1 MSFVWMIIMMFPT
14 VVRSADCN
22 IDGSKIKE
30 CVGFKDVQ
38 EKEGFQAETETQ
50 GTRSQR
56 LYAVPPEESTSESS
70 CSSLTNGGEEGATLA
85 RGLHSGTEA
94 KVGTVRSEVRQDRG
108 TIVKGKRKQRRSCKP
123 ANKNVAKESKDS
135 GNAEKKIHKEDK
147 EPEQRAKDNEV
158 NKESPCYIP
167 GSQEELWNLQI
178 VGKGRVT
185 CPKCKTVSRK
195 TVEGLKKHMAN
206 CKLNPFTCQHC
217 GKQLKSL
224 TGMKYHLMADHN
236 DLPTSVDGSEDDS
249 QAVKEKLRK
258 VLKRMGKLKCSK
270 EGCNGSFTSVMGY
283 LYHTRKCGKEE
294 AELEKLVLNCQHC
307 GKAYKSRAGLEYHL
321 KSEHTPSTEKAEDIK
336 DRTPPKEV
344 DPERTPSGRVK
355 RISAQV
361 AIFHLQEIASEELLK
376 EWPKRKV
383 QQDLVPDDK
392 KLKYARPGL
401 PAFSQEVLRKW
412 KNEVKLQRKVQCPN
426 QGCDSVYTSVS
437 GLKAHLGLCSR
448 GDFEAGKYKCL
459 ICDKE
464 FSSESGVKYHINSI
478 HAQDWFVVNSKA
490 SKSFEKL
497 LKTKPKE
504 NYVKA
509 RAKHKPTL
517 RFTLEPKAWQDR
529 RPRVGPAP
537 GLRAKPS
544 VLKSSVH
551 IAAWLNPSEK
561 AMISDSEIMS
571 LTGSPNRVKVHVV
584 VSGPTLDSHQEFMR
598 KLGITLDVCRLEE
611 CNVILVFCPV
621 VTRMGTDMEAALK
634 NIP

>member
-1 MSFVWMIIMMFPT
+1 MDRKSKNVSASKTSRKRKASRPRQKRKAQESFKPPEKKSKVGTDRLSKCEKTELQRPQ
-14 VVRSADCN
+14 
-22 IDGSKIKE
+22 KIKRTYE
-30 CVGFKDVQ
+30 RRQ
-38 EKEGFQAETETQ
+38 
-50 GTRSQR
+50 SQR

-70 CSSLTNGGEEGATLA
+70 CSSLTNG
-85 RGLHSGTEA
+85 
-94 KVGTVRSEVRQDRG
+94 G

-135 GNAEKKIHKEDK
+135 VPGLGCSEKKIHKEDK

-544 VLKSSVH
+544 VVNVERKAKEAPNSKEKDCYDFSGSDSPSSTSSSDSSSSESEPEEPETPKHDKWALKRPMARSDTARQAKSS
-551 IAAWLNPSEK
+551 
-561 AMISDSEIMS
+561 
-571 LTGSPNRVKVHVV
+571 
-584 VSGPTLDSHQEFMR
+584 
-598 KLGITLDVCRLEE
+598 
-611 CNVILVFCPV
+611 
-621 VTRMGTDMEAALK
+621 
-634 NIP
+634 

>member
-1 MSFVWMIIMMFPT
+1 MDRKSKNVSASKTSRKRKASRPRQKRKAQESFKPPEKKSKVGTDRLSKCEKTELQRPQ
-14 VVRSADCN
+14 
-22 IDGSKIKE
+22 KIKRTYE
-30 CVGFKDVQ
+30 RRQ
-38 EKEGFQAETETQ
+38 
-50 GTRSQR
+50 SQR

-135 GNAEKKIHKEDK
+135 VPGLGCSEKKIHKEDK

-270 EGCNGSFTSVMGY
+270 E
-283 LYHTRKCGKEE
+283 
-294 AELEKLVLNCQHC
+294 
-307 GKAYKSRAGLEYHL
+307 
-321 KSEHTPSTEKAEDIK
+321 STEKAEDIK

-392 KLKYARPGL
+392 K
-401 PAFSQEVLRKW
+401 V
-412 KNEVKLQRKVQCPN
+412 
-426 QGCDSVYTSVS
+426 SV
-437 GLKAHLGLCSR
+437 
-448 GDFEAGKYKCL
+448 D
-459 ICDKE
+459 
-464 FSSESGVKYHINSI
+464 
-478 HAQDWFVVNSKA
+478 
-490 SKSFEKL
+490 
-497 LKTKPKE
+497 
-504 NYVKA
+504 
-509 RAKHKPTL
+509 
-517 RFTLEPKAWQDR
+517 
-529 RPRVGPAP
+529 
-537 GLRAKPS
+537 
-544 VLKSSVH
+544 
-551 IAAWLNPSEK
+551 
-561 AMISDSEIMS
+561 MS
-571 LTGSPNRVKVHVV
+571 LEVG
-584 VSGPTLDSHQEFMR
+584 
-598 KLGITLDVCRLEE
+598 
-611 CNVILVFCPV
+611 
-621 VTRMGTDMEAALK
+621 AAAK
-634 NIP
+634 NPL